1 MDISINIIEL
11 MRKDCKICFFLCLLV
26 HCSSIGKNE
35 NLELFKENLSMNHGR
50 PVTTNLELS
59 VIEQTIPHIGQNY
72 IFSAKFN

>member
-1 MDISINIIEL
+1 
-11 MRKDCKICFFLCLLV
+11 
-26 HCSSIGKNE
+26 
-35 NLELFKENLSMNHGR
+35 MNHGR